1 MSTAGSGQEASPVAS
16 TQRALMTA
24 LAQWRRL
31 LALAWAFAAEY
42 RALRRFRAGRRDPAT
57 PQRCV
62 ARLLALGPAFVKLG
76 QILSTRPD
84 LLPDAYIEAL
94 SRLQE
99 HGPPMQ
105 ADIARAIVEAN
116 LGQSISTLFSSFESE
131 PIACASLAQVHRA
144 VLLDGTL
151 LAVKVQRP
159 DLARLINR
167 DLDAIGM
174 GLRVLTRVAPQRMAR
189 TNLVAFFDE
198 FRRYTLQELDFVNEG
213 HVIDRFRAN
222 FAGQVGV
229 HFPIVHWSHTARGV
243 LTTGWIDG
251 MRLHEASHVLNDETR
266 HRLVRHLVDVMM
278 KMFVSDGLFHAD
290 LHPGN
295 ILFHEDGSFTLL
307 DFGMYGEL
315 SPSQRDR
322 FILYWFAVVQRQMRR
337 AFYHFKAQ
345 TRPLPGANERAF
357 FEQFEALGKR
367 FYTSHLVQTSLT
379 RVYLE
384 MIKAGYRY
392 RYVFPRELMLHAKAL
407 STAEALLFVLA
418 PTARFEDVSRPAIVR
433 EFMRRTT
440 RAGQIA
446 QRLSQF
452 VPELILTG
460 ELLPADAID
469 DDWDQVSTSEVL
481 GQSRTGLGTLLH
493 SELDHAGLWRV
504 LLEPHARAVLVDV
517 FPGASLD
524 AVFDD
529 TWSRYYELER
539 HEPMQPN
546 VGAIFSTHLAVATLA
561 LHQTLLRRG
570 IDPSCSHALLHEI
583 GWRFYTRM
591 GHIPE
596 LLASAITRDPGKRLE
611 FGTRLFRT
619 FPFGSPGYAW
629 RDVQTRDG
637 SVAFDCTKCPV
648 AEFFA
653 RHDASAL
660 CVDTWC
666 KLDFPLA
673 VQWGGRLERA
683 GTLAGG
689 ADCCD
694 FRWYPDPNA
703 RSAPDEHSR
712 VWWAG
717 ACKPMP

>member
-1 MSTAGSGQEASPVAS
+1 MSTADTGRHALPSATKRVAL
-16 TQRALMTA
+16 TTA
-24 LAQWRRL
+24 FSEWRRL
-31 LALAWAFAAEY
+31 LVLTWTFAAEY
-42 RALRRFRAGRRDPAT
+42 RALRSFHPDKSDLAV

-62 ARLLALGPAFVKLG
+62 ARLINLGPVFVKLG

-99 HGPPMQ
+99 HVPPMPV
-105 ADIARAIVEAN
+105 DIARAIVEAN
-116 LGQSISTLFSSFESE
+116 LGQPIATLFSSFESE
-131 PIACASLAQVHRA
+131 PVACASLAQVHRA
-144 VLLDGTL
+144 VLPDGTQV
-151 LAVKVQRP
+151 AVKVQRP
-159 DLARLINR
+159 DLAPLINR

-174 GLRVLTRVAPQRMAR
+174 GLRVLARIAPRRMAR

-198 FRRYTLQELDFVNEG
+198 FRRYTLDELDFTNEG
-213 HVIDRFRAN
+213 RVIERFRAN
-222 FAGQVGV
+222 FSGQAGV
-229 HFPIVHWSHTARGV
+229 HFPVVHWSHTSRGV

-251 MRLHEASHVLNDETR
+251 MRLHQASQVLNDETR
-266 HRLVRHLVDVMM
+266 RQLVRRLVDVMM

-315 SPSQRDR
+315 SAPQRDR
-322 FILYWFAVVQRQMRR
+322 FILYWLAVVQRQMRR

-357 FEQFEALGKR
+357 FEKFEVLGER
-367 FYTSHLVQTSLT
+367 FYASRLVQTSLT
-379 RVYLE
+379 RVYLA
-384 MIKAGYRY
+384 MMKAGYRY
-392 RYVFPRELMLHAKAL
+392 GFVFPSELLLHAKAL
-407 STAEALLFVLA
+407 TTAEALLFVLA

-440 RAGQIA
+440 RAEQLM

-452 VPELILTG
+452 VPELLLTG
-460 ELLPADAID
+460 DVLPADAID
-469 DDWDQVSTSEVL
+469 DDWDRGATSEVL
-481 GQSRTGLGTLLH
+481 AQSRAGLGALLR
-493 SELDHAGLWRV
+493 SELNHAALWRV
-504 LLEPHARAVLVDV
+504 LVVPHARVVLADV

-524 AVFDD
+524 AVLDD

-539 HEPMQPN
+539 HESMQPN

-561 LHQTLLRRG
+561 MHQTLLRHG
-570 IDPSCSHALLHEI
+570 VDPSRSHALLHEI

-591 GHIPE
+591 GRIPE
-596 LLASAITRDPGKRLE
+596 LLASAFTRDPAKRLE

-619 FPFGSPGYAW
+619 FPFGSPGYGW
-629 RDVQTRDG
+629 RDVPTPDG

-648 AEFFA
+648 AEYFG
-653 RHDASAL
+653 RHDASKL
-660 CVDTWC
+660 CVNTWC

-673 VQWGGRLERA
+673 AQWGGRLERT

-689 ADCCD
+689 ANCCD
-694 FRWYPDPNA
+694 FRWYADQQLEGESTSIERNH
-703 RSAPDEHSR
+703 D
-712 VWWAG
+712 V
-717 ACKPMP
+717 